1 MSVEFDSDRVLVSLK
16 TRALQDQT
24 IMIRGEVEERAG
36 VWVVYDKS
44 HCLYCV
50 VRTETRLK

>member
-1 MSVEFDSDRVLVSLK
+1 MSVEFDSDRVFVSLK
-16 TRALQDQT
+16 TRALQDQ
-24 IMIRGEVEERAG
+24 IRGEVEERAG

-50 VRTETRLK
+50 VLTETRLK

>member
-1 MSVEFDSDRVLVSLK
+1 MEFDSDRVLVSLA

-50 VRTETRLK
+50 VLTETRLK